1 MAVDDLRS
9 GTWVTYV
16 GGHAAGLRVRRC
28 RLEVLAGPDAGLV
41 RDIEAPTI
49 RIGARRGNDLQL
61 SDSKVSGIHCEIRL
75 EDRGYRLCDLDST
88 NGTFVGGYRVND
100 LYIHPGTQIVV
111 GGSKLRFDPLGES
124 VELELSAADRFGGM
138 FGRSVKMR
146 ELFARLE
153 KLAPSDATVLIT
165 GETGVGKEL
174 VAESLH
180 EYSTRNAGPFV
191 VLDCGSIPQNL
202 IESELFG
209 HERGAF
215 TGATNAYAGAF
226 ERAHRG
232 TVFLDEIGELP
243 LAMQPKLLR
252 VLERKE
258 VRRVGGSRTINV
270 DIRVV
275 AATNRD
281 LAVEVNRGRFRED
294 LYYRLAVARVHV
306 PPLRER
312 REDIPLLIEHFLS
325 ITPHAGSTRLAPETI
340 DLMMKHDWPGN
351 VRELRNVIERAV
363 LLSET
368 PASDAGL
375 RSSHLSSGHISS
387 GTPPTGVPTTGGGAP
402 GTGGAPRMPGRL
414 EDVPVVPGT
423 AGGDR
428 LMQIVVNT
436 DVPFKLAKQ
445 EVVNDFERRYITQ
458 LLEVYRGNISAAARH
473 AGIDRMSIHKMLNRL
488 GLDSPRRL

>member
-16 GGHAAGLRVRRC
+16 GGRATGVRVRRC
-28 RLEVLAGPDAGLV
+28 RLEVVEGPDKGLI
-41 RDIEAPTI
+41 RDIEAPVI
-49 RIGARRGNDLQL
+49 RIGARRGNDIQL
-61 SDSKVSGIHCEIRL
+61 SDGKVSGLQCDIRL
-75 EDRGYRLCDLDST
+75 DDRGYRLCDLDST
-88 NGTFVGGYRVND
+88 NGTWVGGLRVND
-100 LYIHPGTQIVV
+100 VYITPGTKIHV
-111 GGSKLRFDPLGES
+111 GKTSVRFEPLGES
-124 VELELSAADRFGGM
+124 VEVEISVDDNFSGM
-138 FGRSVKMR
+138 VGQSVKMR

-153 KLAPSDATVLIT
+153 KLAKSDATVLIT

-180 EYSTRNAGPFV
+180 EYSHRNVGPFV

-215 TGATNAYAGAF
+215 TGATNTYAGVF
-226 ERAHRG
+226 ERSHGG

-243 LAMQPKLLR
+243 LNMQPKLLR
-252 VLERKE
+252 VLERHE
-258 VRRVGGSRTINV
+258 VRRIGSTKTIIVGL
-270 DIRVV
+270 RVV

-281 LAVEVNRGRFRED
+281 LGVEVNRGRFRED

-312 REDIPLLIEHFLS
+312 REDIPPLIAH
-325 ITPHAGSTRLAPETI
+325 IMANIPGGDHADLAPETI
-340 DLMMKHDWPGN
+340 ELMMKHDWPGN

-368 PASDAGL
+368 PVTEAAFR
-375 RSSHLSSGHISS
+375 RSYVPSADTADEPKTDRSKEVR
-387 GTPPTGVPTTGGGAP
+387 PPGATTG
-402 GTGGAPRMPGRL
+402 RENVLVM
-414 EDVPVVPGT
+414 DV
-423 AGGDR
+423 D
-428 LMQIVVNT
+428 T
-436 DVPFKLAKQ
+436 DIPFKLAKQ
-445 EVVNDFERRYITQ
+445 HLVTEFERRYISE
-458 LLEVYRGNISAAARH
+458 LLEKHDGNISAAARA

-488 GLDSPRRL
+488 GLDNPGRDG